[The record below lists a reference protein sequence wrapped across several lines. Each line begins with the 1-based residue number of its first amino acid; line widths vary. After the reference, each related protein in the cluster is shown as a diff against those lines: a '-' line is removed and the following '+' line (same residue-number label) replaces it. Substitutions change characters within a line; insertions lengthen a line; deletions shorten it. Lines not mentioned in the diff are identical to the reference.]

1 MTEEEKRQEEQKRED
16 ERRRQDEE
24 RRRREQ
30 QAIEERARQEEQRR
44 REQSQGKPQDG
55 RSEEISEGT
64 ARTLSGGSRHTESE
78 EQTIQTARERGVPI
92 APVAG
97 LKRESG
103 AREAESPVLQ
113 GEKPEQGQTPAQKPA
128 QGKDSPAVERLKS
141 KMDGMQDKIQS
152 HIKAQGQTHEQG
164 HDR

>member
-1 MTEEEKRQEEQKRED
+1 MSRE
-16 ERRRQDEE
+16 
-24 RRRREQ
+24 
-30 QAIEERARQEEQRR
+30 
-44 REQSQGKPQDG
+44 
-55 RSEEISEGT
+55 
-64 ARTLSGGSRHTESE
+64 SGYTESQE
-78 EQTIQTARERGVPI
+78 KTIQTARERGVPI

-97 LKRESG
+97 LKRDSG
-103 AREAESPVLQ
+103 AREAGSPRQ
-113 GEKPEQGQTPAQKPA
+113 GEKPEQEQTPTQKPA

>member
-30 QAIEERARQEEQRR
+30 QEAEERARQEEQRR
-44 REQSQGKPQDG
+44 REQSQGKPQDD

-97 LKRESG
+97 LKRDSG
-103 AREAESPVLQ
+103 AREAGSPRQ

-128 QGKDSPAVERLKS
+128 QGTDSPAVERLKS